1 VATFEYRFPELGEGL
16 HEGEIVSWHI
26 KPGDTVQ
33 EDDIIMEVQNDKA
46 VVEVPSPV
54 TGKVVDIKVKE
65 GTVATVGQVVAIFDV
80 AGEVPAQADH
90 GAAAAPAAPKSS
102 PAPAAAAAGSAT
114 FEYRFPELGEGLH
127 EGEIVSWHI
136 KPGDL
141 VQEDDIIMEVQNDKA
156 VVEVPS
162 PVTGKVLEIRV
173 KEGTVAT
180 VGDVVAVFAV
190 EGEAPVQA
198 GHGAA
203 AAPAAAPAA
212 ALSAAPAA
220 ASPAAAPAAA
230 IADNSNILATPAVRK
245 YAREK
250 NVLLANVKGTGKNGR
265 ITREDVDA
273 YLAGG
278 SKAQAASAAPAAGA
292 GADKAAAPV
301 FAPARP
307 GERVEERVPLKG
319 IRKVIAGAMVK
330 SVYTAPHVTIMDEV
344 DVSALVELRSKAKP
358 IGEKKGIKITYLPFI
373 VKALVAAVKQY
384 PALNASIDDEK
395 GEIVYKRYY
404 NIGIATDT
412 DNGLIVPVIE
422 DADLKSIWQIA
433 AEINDKAKR
442 GREGKL
448 APNEMRGS
456 SISISNIGSAGGMFF
471 TPVINWPE
479 VAILGVGRISDKP
492 VVKNGQVVPGKVL
505 ALSLSFDHRLID
517 GATAQNA
524 MNLIKQ
530 LLEEPGL
537 LALEG

>member
-1 VATFEYRFPELGEGL
+1 VATFEYRFPELGEGLHEGEIVSWHIKPGDSVQEDDIIMEVQNDKAVVEVPSPVTGKVVDIKVKEGTVATVGEVVAIFEVAGEVPPQADHGHSTPAASAAPAAAPTATAGAGTFEYRFPELGEGL

-54 TGKVVDIKVKE
+54 TGKVLDIK
-65 GTVATVGQVVAIFDV
+65 
-80 AGEVPAQADH
+80 
-90 GAAAAPAAPKSS
+90 
-102 PAPAAAAAGSAT
+102 
-114 FEYRFPELGEGLH
+114 
-127 EGEIVSWHI
+127 
-136 KPGDL
+136 
-141 VQEDDIIMEVQNDKA
+141 
-156 VVEVPS
+156 
-162 PVTGKVLEIRV
+162 V

-180 VGDVVAVFAV
+180 VGDVVAIFAV
-190 EGEAPVQA
+190 EGEAPPQA
-198 GHGAA
+198 DHGHSAP
-203 AAPAAAPAA
+203 APAAAPTGASAPAA
-212 ALSAAPAA
+212 SATPAA
-220 ASPAAAPAAA
+220 ASASA

-265 ITREDVDA
+265 ITKEDVDA

-278 SKAQAASAAPAAGA
+278 SKAQEAPTAAKPA
-292 GADKAAAPV
+292 ADKAAAPV
-301 FAPARP
+301 FAPVRP

-448 APNEMRGS
+448 APNELRGS